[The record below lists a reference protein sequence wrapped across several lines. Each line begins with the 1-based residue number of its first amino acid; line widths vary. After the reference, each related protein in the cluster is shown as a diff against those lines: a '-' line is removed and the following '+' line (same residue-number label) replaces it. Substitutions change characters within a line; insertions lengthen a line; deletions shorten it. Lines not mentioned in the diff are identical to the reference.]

1 MPSVLEPLRDDLR
14 HCAAC
19 HDQCLFATGEVFA
32 RGSQTYATSR
42 KALLLLR
49 VLNGDLGWTAEAVD
63 VVYTALDSG
72 IQHEVC
78 VYRGDPRGWPDETK
92 YIRAARQEIT
102 RVGAE
107 PGWVRALR
115 DAWRRTGD
123 PYGVGDVESRPGP
136 VVLVAD
142 AATRQFDPDWA
153 ADWQRLTERLRIEA
167 GWVASGS
174 AGFELHDLGYAENAL
189 AAGRALHRRLMDSG
203 AQLIVC
209 DAPETVWTMTHLW
222 PSWGLPLGARVLNT
236 SVWLDQVLPAATEQG
251 ELPEGPAAYH
261 DPSALARA
269 QQIVDEPRSVLARVG
284 VTLVEFVRH
293 GLEALPVGSYYGPVV
308 GSWVQQLAIERRESA
323 VALGAHRIIVASPF
337 DLRDLSGGG
346 LIVTGLMHE
355 VSHRVAE

>member
-1 MPSVLEPLRDDLR
+1 MPSVLEPLRHDLHR
-14 HCAAC
+14 CAAC

-49 VLNGDLGWTAEAVD
+49 ILNGDLGWTAGAVD

-78 VYRGDPRGWPDETK
+78 VYQGDPRGWPDETT
-92 YIRAARQEIT
+92 YIRAARREIT

-115 DAWRRTGD
+115 DVWRRTGD
-123 PYGVGDVESRPGP
+123 PYGAGDVESRPGP

-142 AATRQFDPDWA
+142 AATRRFDPDWA

-189 AAGRALHRRLMDSG
+189 AAGRALHRRLLDAG

-209 DAPETVWTMTHLW
+209 DAPETVWTITHLW
-222 PSWGLPLGARVLNT
+222 PSWGLRLRVPVLNT
-236 SVWLDQVLPAATEQG
+236 SVWLDQVLPAATEQR
-251 ELPEGPAAYH
+251 ELPEEPAVFH
-261 DPSALARA
+261 DPSALARG

-284 VTLVEFVRH
+284 VKLVEFIRH
-293 GLEALPVGSYYGPVV
+293 GPEALPVGSYYGPLV
-308 GSWVQQLAIERRESA
+308 GAWVHRLADERRASA
-323 VALGAHRIIVASPF
+323 VALGAHRIVVASPF
-337 DLRDLSGGG
+337 DLRDLSGGE
-346 LIVTGLMHE
+346 LIVTGLLRE
-355 VSHRVAE
+355 VSQRLPG